1 MEKKHVLTLSTAN
14 IITNPS
20 LKIEKLLQYF
30 LASDKDQS
38 NYFQKQTSS
47 MKWLIAQYGSNP
59 NDFIIELK
67 NALTSMYKRYF
78 VSVEVNIEFNNN
90 ENIDQIILV
99 KRIGVKID
107 AIDSDNVTGNYTGDI
122 DMSDYK

>member
-1 MEKKHVLTLSTAN
+1 MENRNVLSLSTAKL
-14 IITNPS
+14 ITNPS
-20 LKIEKLLQYF
+20 LKIEKLLNYF

-38 NYFQKQTSS
+38 NYFQKQTCS

-59 NDFIIELK
+59 NEFIIELK

-78 VSVEVNIEFNNN
+78 VSAEINIEFNNN
-90 ENIDQIILV
+90 EDIDQIILV
-99 KRIGVKID
+99 KRIGIKID
-107 AIDSDNVTGNYTGDI
+107 VIDSDNVSGNYTGDI

>member
-14 IITNPS
+14 VITNPS

-107 AIDSDNVTGNYTGDI
+107 AIDSDNVAGNYTGDI